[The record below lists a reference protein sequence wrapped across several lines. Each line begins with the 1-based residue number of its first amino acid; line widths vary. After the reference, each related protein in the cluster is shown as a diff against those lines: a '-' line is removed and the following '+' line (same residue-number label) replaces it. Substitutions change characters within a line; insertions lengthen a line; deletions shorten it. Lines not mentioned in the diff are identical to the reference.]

1 MNSEI
6 MMPVSAT
13 NVDNAK
19 TMVVF
24 SKKKSCHRC
33 QRRTLCLCEVIKLST
48 LFIGISLTTLK
59 LNTH

>member
-1 MNSEI
+1 
-6 MMPVSAT
+6 MPVSAT

-33 QRRTLCLCEVIKLST
+33 QRKTLCL
-48 LFIGISLTTLK
+48 
-59 LNTH
+59 